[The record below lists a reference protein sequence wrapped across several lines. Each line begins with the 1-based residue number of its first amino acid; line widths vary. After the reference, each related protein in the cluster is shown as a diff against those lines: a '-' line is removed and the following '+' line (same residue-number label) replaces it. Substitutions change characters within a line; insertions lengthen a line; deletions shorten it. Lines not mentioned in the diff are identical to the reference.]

1 MHARDHEGH
10 HHVTPSPR
18 SADRITL
25 VVAAEQASSVGDET
39 VDQTGATTSFQLIL
53 TATAR
58 AMRGVPGIHVPG
70 VLESGTVMVPHDR
83 RTLSALRPVP
93 ASGVATGRRVESLR
107 VGAGQ
112 NVVRV
117 DRVAAAADH
126 LALLGQGR
134 LLVNIVR
141 I

>member
-1 MHARDHEGH
+1 MHARDREGH

-117 DRVAAAADH
+117 DRVAAAANH
-126 LALLGQGR
+126 LAFFGQGR